1 MASIRAVL
9 IALTVFITATFP
21 ILVREIGPSSG
32 DGTVYAN
39 WGAKQFLLAADD
51 NNNQAPP
58 EIVVI
63 TATPAPPPPTATR
76 PPATP
81 IPPPAAVVAPPPL
94 PAAAPPPPPP
104 AAAVAAAPAQA
115 PRQLPK
121 TGEAEFGLYGLA
133 ALGAL
138 LVLGAAG
145 IVARRR
151 RA

>member
-1 MASIRAVL
+1 MVAIRAVL

-21 ILVREIGPSSG
+21 LLVREIGPAG

-39 WGAKQFLLAADD
+39 WGAGRRFLVSASD

-58 EIVVI
+58 EIVIV
-63 TATPAPPPPTATR
+63 TATPAPAPPTATK
-76 PPATP
+76 
-81 IPPPAAVVAPPPL
+81 PPAAPVAPPPVIVA
-94 PAAAPPPPPP
+94 PPPPPPPPPPP

-121 TGEAEFGLYGLA
+121 TGESEFGLYGLA

-145 IVARRR
+145 VIARRG